1 MEIDIPQTGGAPS
14 IVQSEAPAV
23 TKMAATA
30 TTLTP
35 RRFRSKDLLAG
46 VLTHGALI
54 IAALIAIV
62 PLLLIFFTSLKTETE
77 TFSTTISI
85 LPKVWRWDNYSYVL
99 HDNFLTYLRN
109 SIYVALLTMAIAL
122 CITLPAGYALS
133 RFEFLGKQGVLLSFL
148 VTQMFPAPLLLVPLY
163 LLYVNF
169 HLLNNVNGLVIA
181 YATTALPFSVW
192 MLKNFFD
199 SIPKELDQA
208 GLVDGLNVW
217 GVFYRIV
224 APLTVPGIA
233 VVAFYNFMNS
243 WNEFM
248 FANLF
253 ISSTDQQTLPIS
265 LHNYDFATGVHWPWL
280 CADAILITLPVMF
293 FFFWAQRYLIAG
305 LTGGSV
311 KG

>member
-1 MEIDIPQTGGAPS
+1 MMEMELPQATSSVVLPTT
-14 IVQSEAPAV
+14 EAPAKTTTRAV
-23 TKMAATA
+23 AAKKPPFK
-30 TTLTP
+30 LVP
-35 RRFRSKDLLAG
+35 FLANLG
-46 VLTHGALI
+46 THGALI
-54 IAALIAIV
+54 IAALIAAM
-62 PLLLIFFTSLKTETE
+62 PLLLIFFTSLKTESE

-85 LPKVWRWDNYSYVL
+85 LPKVWHWDNYTYVL
-99 HDNFLTYLRN
+99 HDNFLTYLTN
-109 SIYVALLTMAIAL
+109 SVYVAVLTTLLAL
-122 CITLPAGYALS
+122 VVTLPAGYALS
-133 RFEFLGKQGVLLSFL
+133 RFEFLGKQGVMLSFL

-163 LLYVNF
+163 LLYYQL
-169 HLLNNVNGLVIA
+169 HLLNNDNGLVIA

-199 SIPKELDQA
+199 AIPKELDQA

-217 GVFYRIV
+217 GVFYRIIM
-224 APLTVPGIA
+224 PLTIPGIA

-253 ISSTDQQTLPIS
+253 ISTTDRQTLPIS

-280 CADAILITLPVMF
+280 CADAIMITLPVML
-293 FFFWAQRYLIAG
+293 FFFWAQRYLISG